1 MGRQANNY
9 IIRQQLI
16 NSLQAIISVSV
27 ILEADLVSIIQ
38 IGLGAKQ
45 NLPPDGTFWLH
56 FTGSA
61 RVNQFYICCSYNAP
75 CELYGGVGGAYYTWG
90 FWQCY
95 AYHPGGSNMSLLC
108 HYFLTLECYKYYMP
122 CVWDLGGVSRYIPQT
137 YDQYEKTMV

>member
-45 NLPPDGTFWLH
+45 NLPPDGTF
-56 FTGSA
+56 
-61 RVNQFYICCSYNAP
+61 
-75 CELYGGVGGAYYTWG
+75 
-90 FWQCY
+90 
-95 AYHPGGSNMSLLC
+95 
-108 HYFLTLECYKYYMP
+108 
-122 CVWDLGGVSRYIPQT
+122 
-137 YDQYEKTMV
+137 